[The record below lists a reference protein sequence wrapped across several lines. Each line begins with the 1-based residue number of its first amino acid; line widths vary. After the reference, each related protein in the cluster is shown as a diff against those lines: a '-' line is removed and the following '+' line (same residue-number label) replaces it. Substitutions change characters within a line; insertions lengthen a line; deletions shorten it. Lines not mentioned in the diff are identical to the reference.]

1 MVAIVDG
8 AIIGLV
14 LRILRTIEQTIKIL
28 TIVLIIYELPWENS
42 LAMLEVLI
50 QVQ

>member
-1 MVAIVDG
+1 MVAIVNG

-14 LRILRTIEQTIKIL
+14 LRILRTVEHTIKLL
-28 TIVLIIYELPWENS
+28 TIVISIYELPWENS

-50 QVQ
+50 LVQ

>member
-50 QVQ
+50 LVQ

>member
-14 LRILRTIEQTIKIL
+14 LRILRIVKQTIKLL
-28 TIVLIIYELPWENS
+28 TIVLSIFDFPWENS
-42 LAMLEVLI
+42 LTVLEVLI
-50 QVQ
+50 WVQ

>member
-14 LRILRTIEQTIKIL
+14 LRILRTVEQTIKLL
-28 TIVLIIYELPWENS
+28 TIVQIIYELPWENS

-50 QVQ
+50 LLQ